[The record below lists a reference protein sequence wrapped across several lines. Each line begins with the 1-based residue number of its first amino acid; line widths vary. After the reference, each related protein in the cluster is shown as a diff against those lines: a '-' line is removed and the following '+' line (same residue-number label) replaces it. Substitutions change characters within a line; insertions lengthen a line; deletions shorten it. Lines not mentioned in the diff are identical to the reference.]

1 MALVNDSFRKAIEQT
16 QFVPFPFPASRW
28 AEGRDLENKKEF
40 FVQILANEFGDKNW
54 WGCGYGPYPSH
65 LKKSWGS
72 NGQFWNYSASIRFA
86 QVVRQV
92 VRWPVAWPVELVKDI
107 SRVFSTPHHKY
118 LILKTSDCEDIY
130 TTYNFCEFLESIMVH
145 FRYRAFF
152 VNPPNWSTNWSG
164 NWSGRSW
171 NSPNF
176 KNWKSENCA
185 KNCSTV
191 IKIAEVGG
199 TLYICQIKNI
209 LWS

>member
-1 MALVNDSFRKAIEQT
+1 MSLEIKIGEVAGMDHVHHIWKNLESLMASFGIIAPQ
-16 QFVPFPFPASRW
+16 SR
-28 AEGRDLENKKEF
+28 
-40 FVQILANEFGDKNW
+40 LAQ
-54 WGCGYGPYPSH
+54 
-65 LKKSWGS
+65 L
-72 NGQFWNYSASIRFA
+72 
-86 QVVRQV
+86 VRQL

-118 LILKTSDCEDIY
+118 SVLKTLDCEDIY

-152 VNPPNWSTNWSG
+152 VNPPNWSANWSG

-185 KNCSTV
+185 KNCATV

-199 TLYICQIKNI
+199 ALYISQMKNI